1 MTNATKVLATI
12 ENIKEVNATFAYP
25 LPTLKNGELAK
36 TRWVGMAVELLT
48 TGKCRPVISTG
59 FTRGNLYDETA
70 NVTLFLL
77 RNGLKFYVG
86 NDAPRGGKTGKYIS
100 LV

>member
-36 TRWVGMAVELLT
+36 TRWVGMVIDLLT
-48 TGKCRPVISTG
+48 SGKCRPVISTG
-59 FTRGNLYDETA
+59 FTRGNLHDETI
-70 NVTLFLL
+70 NVEFWL
-77 RNGLKFYVG
+77 RRNNIKFFVG